1 MANIVIGIEG
11 YVGSG
16 KTSICRNL
24 IKKMPNTVLL
34 NGGNLYRA
42 IIYTLINSGKN
53 LQEIKHKAS
62 NINIK
67 ELMDEF
73 KINLRVENNETAI
86 YIGETKIEEEKLQS
100 KENSIAVSSIGG
112 RANEKELFEFARNL
126 IDELKTKYN
135 VIISGRGIMT
145 IYPKTDYHIFITA
158 TLEERVRRKCM
169 QYNNADANE
178 IRKNIEQRDALQE
191 KVGYYKIEEN
201 TIVIDV
207 TNCKNVEEST
217 DKVLENIS
225 IQELVNI

>member
-73 KINLRVENNETAI
+73 KINLRVENNETVI

-169 QYNNADANE
+169 QYNDVDEKE
-178 IRKNIEQRDALQE
+178 IRENIEQRDALQE

>member
-42 IIYTLINSGKN
+42 IIYTLINSGKD
-53 LQEIKHKAS
+53 LQEIKNKAG

-73 KINLRVENNETAI
+73 KINLRVENNETVI
-86 YIGETKIEEEKLQS
+86 YIGNTKIDEEKLQS

-112 RANEKELFEFARNL
+112 RANEKDLFEFARSL
-126 IDELKTKYN
+126 IDELKVNHN

-145 IYPKTDYHIFITA
+145 IYPKTDYHFFITA
-158 TLEERVRRKCM
+158 SLEDRVKRKCM

-178 IRKNIEQRDALQE
+178 IRKNIEERDALQE
-191 KVGYYKIEEN
+191 KVGYYNIEEN

-207 TNCKNVEEST
+207 TDCDTVEEAT
-217 DKVLENIS
+217 NKVLENIPV
-225 IQELVNI
+225 QETINV